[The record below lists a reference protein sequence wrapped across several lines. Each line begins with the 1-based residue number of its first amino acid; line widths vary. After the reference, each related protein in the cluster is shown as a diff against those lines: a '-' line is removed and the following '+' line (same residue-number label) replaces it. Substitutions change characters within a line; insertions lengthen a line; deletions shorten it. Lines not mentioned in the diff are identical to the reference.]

1 MWDVHMDARIEPVE
15 IIHQQH
21 AYVLHHL
28 YCVGYFTNNIMQPMF
43 EEIQILS
50 LIVSQSIR
58 IKQPTALDF
67 PQTSMI
73 CIIRK

>member
-50 LIVSQSIR
+50 LIVLQSIR
-58 IKQPTALDF
+58 I
-67 PQTSMI
+67 
-73 CIIRK
+73 II